1 MVSVIVRPVAPHID
15 AAGTADQAVAVIAH
29 PRVPVADLKLS
40 ELRRLFLGERQFWS
54 QDLPVVLLVPAQGLS
69 EREILLSRVLN
80 KTENEYRAHWIAKIF
95 RNEAAFAPKVTP
107 SSDVTLDLVSRVP
120 GALALVNASSIPARV
135 KMITVDG
142 KHSGDAAYALR

>member
-1 MVSVIVRPVAPHID
+1 MDRWAESAGTSPTWRPSSSSIGVSVSLASRISMRSFRSSASRSRLARAARVAGLSLMVSVIVRPVAPHID

-80 KTENEYRAHWIAKIF
+80 KTENEY
-95 RNEAAFAPKVTP
+95 
-107 SSDVTLDLVSRVP
+107 
-120 GALALVNASSIPARV
+120 
-135 KMITVDG
+135 
-142 KHSGDAAYALR
+142 